1 MNGAKA
7 MRFLIVWLAT
17 AALGSLSAFGES
29 GYRLAAT
36 SDESFTQPHD
46 LVLSSDGRFLF
57 VSDVGHDHIAVL
69 DPTTLRR
76 IAKIGEGQLSAP
88 HDARFDGQGRLIVAD
103 SGNDRVAIFEITG
116 ERGRY
121 VGELRGELSS
131 PEGVAVY
138 GDRIYVTNAGS
149 DDIVVFQNGKVIKRH
164 GRRGSGRD
172 QYRRP
177 HDIDIDKDGRVF
189 VADPGNNRIVVLDKE
204 LNWQKVYSQKAYNF
218 HEPKYLAIGGEG
230 QLFVADEYNNQVKI
244 LGKDGR
250 LLATLGTGRR
260 VKSATEFNRPEGVTV
275 RGGQLWISDTYNNR
289 IVRFERTK

>member
-7 MRFLIVWLAT
+7 MRFVIVWLAT
-17 AALGSLSAFGES
+17 AVLASQPALGES
-29 GYRLAAT
+29 DYRLVTT
-36 SDESFTQPHD
+36 SDESFAQPHD
-46 LVLSSDGRFLF
+46 LALSPDARFLF
-57 VSDVGHDHIAVL
+57 VSDIGHDHIAVL

-88 HDARFDGQGRLIVAD
+88 HDATFDGQGRLIVAD

-138 GDRIYVTNAGS
+138 DDRTYVTNAGS

-177 HDIDIDKDGRVF
+177 HDIEIDMDGRVF

-204 LNWQKVYSQKAYNF
+204 LNWQKVYSQEAYKF
-218 HEPKYLAIGGEG
+218 HEPKYLAVGGEG

-244 LGKDGR
+244 LGKDGT
-250 LLATLGTGRR
+250 LLAKLGTGRR
-260 VKSATEFNRPEGVTV
+260 GKSAMEFNRPEGVAV
-275 RGGQLWISDTYNNR
+275 RRGQLWISDTYNNR
-289 IVRFERTK
+289 ILRFEHSK